1 MGPREA
7 FGLGSRNGCD
17 FNSWKW
23 EGCTRC
29 GTTKTCPWREQPV
42 SRHRD
47 REPQAVFTAW
57 KSGSTEV
64 NGSAVKMGK
73 VGQTDQEVP

>member
-1 MGPREA
+1 M
-7 FGLGSRNGCD
+7 
-17 FNSWKW
+17 
-23 EGCTRC
+23 
-29 GTTKTCPWREQPV
+29 

-64 NGSAVKMGK
+64 NGLAVKMGK